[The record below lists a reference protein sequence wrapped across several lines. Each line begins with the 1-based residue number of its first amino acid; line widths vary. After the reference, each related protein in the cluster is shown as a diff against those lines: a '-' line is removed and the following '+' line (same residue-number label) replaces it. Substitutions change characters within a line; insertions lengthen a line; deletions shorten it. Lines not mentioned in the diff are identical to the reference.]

1 MSTITNNRPVST
13 GVSLGTFGKSATT
26 ATQTPPSTAT
36 TATATSGGTST
47 VGRGSDA
54 FQVARFPTPQPPLG
68 GMPPGHLSLNGH
80 QNYGKVSSTPTTI
93 RHGKIE
99 ITTRPINMQALTQ
112 RGLDAAV
119 AKKSA
124 DDVRAYGK
132 STAELKQASVKDGYF
147 NSTAHN
153 AWAKAAEART
163 GGRIPASFW
172 KEFDPFGGT
181 AGNGPNI
188 ELTGKYPGLAS
199 RISMAHDTD
208 WSLGRYFNTGPLQN
222 LYKAQPQTKD
232 DMKSL
237 GLAGLTP
244 KPVQFPN
251 LDLYTNGRPDWNV
264 NYH

>member
-1 MSTITNNRPVST
+1 MSNTIGNRPVNT
-13 GVSLGTFGKSATT
+13 GIVPAPVSKSADSAAQSTT
-26 ATQTPPSTAT
+26 STAT
-36 TATATSGGTST
+36 STGGGAST
-47 VGRGSDA
+47 VKQGTDS
-54 FQVARFPTPQPPLG
+54 FQVASARGTVG
-68 GMPPGHLSLNGH
+68 GMPLGHLDIRNA
-80 QNYGKVSSTPTTI
+80 NKYGQVGTTSSTI

-99 ITTRPINMQALTQ
+99 ITTKPINMQALTQ
-112 RGLDAAV
+112 QGLNAAV
-119 AKKSA
+119 AKKNA

-132 STAELKQASVKDGYF
+132 TTAQLKQAARNDGYF
-147 NSTAHN
+147 DSVAHN

-188 ELTGKYPGLAS
+188 ELTGKYPGVAS

-208 WSLGRYFNTGPLQN
+208 WSLGRYFNTGPLKN
-222 LYKAQPQTKD
+222 LYGQQPQNKD

-237 GLAGLTP
+237 GMAGLAP
-244 KPVQFPN
+244 QPFRFPN

-264 NYH
+264 KYH

>member
-1 MSTITNNRPVST
+1 MSNTINGNRPVNT
-13 GVSLGTFGKSATT
+13 GIVPGPVSKSADSAAQST
-26 ATQTPPSTAT
+26 PSTAT
-36 TATATSGGTST
+36 STSGGTST
-47 VGRGSDA
+47 VKLGTDS
-54 FQVARFPTPQPPLG
+54 FQVASARGTVG
-68 GMPPGHLSLNGH
+68 GMPMGHLDIRTANK
-80 QNYGKVSSTPTTI
+80 YGQVSITPATI

-119 AKKSA
+119 VKKNA

-132 STAELKQASVKDGYF
+132 STAELKQAAIKDGYF
-147 NSTAHN
+147 NSVGHN

-199 RISMAHDTD
+199 LISMAHDTD

-222 LYKAQPQTKD
+222 LYGQQPKNKD

-237 GLAGLTP
+237 GMAGLVP
-244 KPVQFPN
+244 QPIRFPN

-264 NYH
+264 KYH